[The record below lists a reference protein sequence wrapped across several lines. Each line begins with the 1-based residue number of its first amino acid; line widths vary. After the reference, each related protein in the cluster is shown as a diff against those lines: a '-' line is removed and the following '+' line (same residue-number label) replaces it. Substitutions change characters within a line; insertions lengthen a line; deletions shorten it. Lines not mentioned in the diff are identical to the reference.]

1 MSSSI
6 HIVFDEAAL
15 EALFKEQFK
24 SLCAYCQSRFGFE
37 IDEAKEVVHTS
48 FPTGMKDYMIIFPVP
63 LSQVQVMNNPSLF
76 PQNPG
81 YN

>member
-1 MSSSI
+1 MSVQLEATGNKGSRTISLSRMSSSI

-48 FPTGMKDYMIIFPVP
+48 FPTGMKD
-63 LSQVQVMNNPSLF
+63 
-76 PQNPG
+76 
-81 YN
+81 